1 MIEIEKKFKLT
12 SDDIQ
17 RLTADGTLLGE
28 KQITDTYYDN
38 ALFVLGRGD
47 MWLRERNGRFEL
59 KMPLGGR
66 TNGSVQTYD
75 ELEDDESIRKALNLP
90 FDQPLVDTLTAAG
103 YNPFCICKTTRT
115 KYKIGEF
122 GLDVDVADFGDFTYE
137 LAEIELM
144 AEDAAAMAE
153 AERKILEFAKKH
165 GLALGEIRGKIIEYI
180 ARKRPEHFEALK
192 KAWNAPN
199 L

>member
-12 SDDIQ
+12 SREIEH
-17 RLTADGTLLGE
+17 LAAGGTLLGE

-38 ALFVLGRGD
+38 STYDLTRSD
-47 MWLRERNGRFEL
+47 MWLRRRNGQFEL
-59 KMPLGGR
+59 KLPLGGKKS
-66 TNGSVQTYD
+66 SVYTYD
-75 ELEDDESIRKALNLP
+75 ELEDEDSIRKALKLSA
-90 FDQPLVDTLTAAG
+90 DQSLADTLESAG
-103 YNPFCICKTTRT
+103 YVPFCTCQTTRT

-144 AEDAAAMAE
+144 AEDGEGAPE
-153 AERKILEFAKKH
+153 AERKILEFAKNH
-165 GLALGEIRGKIIEYI
+165 NLSTGEIRGKIIEYL
-180 ARKRPEHFEALK
+180 ARRNPKHFEALK

>member
-12 SDDIQ
+12 SKELEQLI
-17 RLTADGTLLGE
+17 AEGTRLGE

-38 ALFVLGRGD
+38 ATYDLTRGD

-59 KMPLGGR
+59 KLPLGGK
-66 TNGSVQTYD
+66 NGNVQTYH
-75 ELEDDESIRKALNLP
+75 ELEDDDSIRKALNLS
-90 FDQPLVDTLTAAG
+90 FDQPFAETLEAAG
-103 YNPFCICKTTRT
+103 YSPFCTCKTTRT

-122 GLDVDVADFGDFTYE
+122 GLDVDIADFGDFTYE

-144 AEDAAAMAE
+144 AESKEDVPEAE
-153 AERKILEFAKKH
+153 AKILEFAKSH
-165 GLALGEIRGKIIEYI
+165 GLSTGEIRGKILEYL
-180 ARKRPEHFEALK
+180 ARKNPEHFDALK

>member
-12 SDDIQ
+12 SEDIA
-17 RLTADGTLLGE
+17 RMTANGVLLGE

-38 ALFVLGRGD
+38 TTYDLTRGD
-47 MWLRERNGRFEL
+47 MWLRERNGQFEL
-59 KMPLGGR
+59 KLPLGGKKS
-66 TNGSVQTYD
+66 NVQTYD
-75 ELEDDESIRKALNLP
+75 ELEDDDSIRKALTLTS
-90 FDQPLVDTLTAAG
+90 DQPLIDALKAAG
-103 YNPFCICKTTRT
+103 YSTFCTCKTTRT

-144 AEDAAAMAE
+144 AENKEAIPE
-153 AERKILEFAKKH
+153 AESKILEFAKQH
-165 GLALGEIRGKIIEYI
+165 GLSTGEIRGKIIEYV

>member
-12 SDDIQ
+12 SEDIAL
-17 RLTADGTLLGE
+17 LTKNGILLGE

-38 ALFVLGRGD
+38 ARYDLTRGD
-47 MWLRERNGRFEL
+47 MWLRERNGQFEL
-59 KMPLGGR
+59 KVPLGGKKK
-66 TNGSVQTYD
+66 GIYTYE
-75 ELEDDESIRKALNLP
+75 ELEDEDSIRKVLNLP
-90 FDQPLVDTLTAAG
+90 PDHSFTDTLTTTG
-103 YNPFCICKTTRT
+103 YSPFCTCKTTRT

-122 GLDVDVADFGDFTYE
+122 GLDIDVADFGDLTYE

-144 AEDAAAMAE
+144 VEDRTGMAE
-153 AERKILEFAKKH
+153 AERKILAFAKDH
-165 GLALGEIRGKIIEYI
+165 GLSRGDVRGKIIEYI

>member
-12 SDDIQ
+12 Q
-17 RLTADGTLLGE
+17 VELERLTADATLLGE
-28 KQITDTYYDN
+28 NQITDTYYDN
-38 ALFVLGRGD
+38 SAYDLTRGD

-59 KMPLGGR
+59 KMPLGGK
-66 TNGSVQTYD
+66 NGNVQTYD
-75 ELEDDESIRKALNLP
+75 ELEDDDSIRKALDLSSGE
-90 FDQPLVDTLTAAG
+90 PLANTLKTAG
-103 YNPFCICKTTRT
+103 YSPFCTCKTTRA

-144 AEDAAAMAE
+144 ARSREDVPEAE
-153 AERKILEFAKKH
+153 AKILEFAKKH
-165 GLALGEIRGKIIEYI
+165 GLSTGEIRGKILEYL
-180 ARKRPEHFEALK
+180 ACKNPEHFEALK
-192 KAWNAPN
+192 KAWNAPH